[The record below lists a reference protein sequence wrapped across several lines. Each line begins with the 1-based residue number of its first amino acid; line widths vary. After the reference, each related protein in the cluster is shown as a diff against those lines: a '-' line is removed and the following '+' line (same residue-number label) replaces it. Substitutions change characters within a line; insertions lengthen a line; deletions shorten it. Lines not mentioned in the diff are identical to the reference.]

1 MALKARKS
9 AVENSNLEAVIDSQ
23 EPLYLDG
30 NDVGNFPTSQDT
42 DVALGKPQSLEVL
55 LGVDPKAAWPNVT
68 LVGKDKEKESQG
80 GKIDDLSVAVDAPH
94 LLDCQTLTRME
105 LRKKYPGEAT
115 SHRHM
120 LERAASHG
128 RTIHPQFREFRE
140 FLAAVG
146 PQPFPK
152 ATLDRRINDDP
163 EYAPGKVRW
172 ADKRTQSNNRHN
184 TLLFQSSD
192 GRHFLSSE
200 LAKLHGVKPSTIRQ
214 RRQRGWSDEAIIAG
228 KQLPPPSL
236 TPVGEPIK
244 ATAPD
249 VLHIPHLEVAWLQAM
264 HAVFPGECSVLTAAE
279 KGMLK
284 TFAKF
289 CSEACLTDQAVEV
302 LDHTIRNWIDYAKTA
317 ENDHSS
323 FNIPMRPTIGFLIK
337 YPRPALN
344 LWLRANDLEMKD
356 GFPQLKAPSPKA
368 PLLSEPVKK
377 LSVPEMWPS
386 APPPPPH
393 RKMSWEEIMADP
405 DDNDL

>member
-1 MALKARKS
+1 M
-9 AVENSNLEAVIDSQ
+9 ENSNLEAVIDSQ

-30 NDVGNFPTSQDT
+30 HNAGNFPTSKDT
-42 DVALGKPQSLEVL
+42 DVALGKPPSLEIL
-55 LGVDPKAAWPNVT
+55 LGVEPKAAWPNVT

-80 GKIDDLSVAVDAPH
+80 GKIDDLSVAFDAPH
-94 LLDCQTLTRME
+94 LVDCEKLSRME
-105 LRKKYPGEAT
+105 LRKKYSREAT

-120 LERAASHG
+120 LEREPLLG
-128 RTIHPQFREFRE
+128 RTIHPKFRKFRE

-172 ADKRTQSNNRHN
+172 ADKRTQSNNRRN

-200 LAKLHGVKPSTIRQ
+200 LAKLHGVKPGAIRQ

-228 KQLPPPSL
+228 EQLPLPSL
-236 TPVGEPIK
+236 TSVGEPIK
-244 ATAPD
+244 IIAP
-249 VLHIPHLEVAWLQAM
+249 VVVHIPDLEVAWLQAM
-264 HAVFPGECSVLTAAE
+264 HAVYPGECSVLTAAE
-279 KGMLK
+279 RGMLNTLASICMK
-284 TFAKF
+284 
-289 CSEACLTDQAVEV
+289 ACLADQARDI
-302 LDHTIRNWIDYAKTA
+302 LDHTIKNWIDYAKTA
-317 ENDHSS
+317 ENDHSA

-356 GFPQLKAPSPKA
+356 GFPQRKAPSPKA